1 MFGRKV
7 ESSARPCGTS
17 RPNQSITRLRPI
29 TKSFA
34 TPHSVNLSQITN
46 FFTRDRQACLKGTVI
61 DLATGRQVLDR
72 KTSLIVLLV
81 VALLE
86 EVEVEQHQCSGEQRL
101 VRWGRSGW
109 KLDHEV
115 VCGTSRHAQPPKV
128 AAWPLVLES
137 SHDILRHRILNENA
151 VRRVEARR
159 RAAVGKS
166 VRAAIRHDEIVDR
179 FRAVIHHGVVKL
191 VPVERNGRERA

>member
-1 MFGRKV
+1 MQ
-7 ESSARPCGTS
+7 SSL
-17 RPNQSITRLRPI
+17 SIFYEYSPL
-29 TKSFA
+29 
-34 TPHSVNLSQITN
+34 QY
-46 FFTRDRQACLKGTVI
+46 LKGTVI
-61 DLATGRQVLDR
+61 DLATGRQVLVR

-86 EVEVEQHQCSGEQRL
+86 EVEVEQHQRSGEQRL

-137 SHDILRHRILNENA
+137 SHDILCRSILNENA

-159 RAAVGKS
+159 RAAVGKT
-166 VRAAIRHDEIVDR
+166 VGAAIRHDEIVDR

>member
-1 MFGRKV
+1 MGSPLVAAQLRHKCTISTRISTIIRRFYNFLFA
-7 ESSARPCGTS
+7 EFTSSIFYEYST
-17 RPNQSITRLRPI
+17 
-29 TKSFA
+29 
-34 TPHSVNLSQITN
+34 
-46 FFTRDRQACLKGTVI
+46 LKGTVI
-61 DLATGRQVLDR
+61 DLATGRQVLVR

-137 SHDILRHRILNENA
+137 SHDILRHCILNENA